1 MEAGHVTGSGAEWSG
16 GRGRGERQEDSGDPP
31 PKTDALQATPHH
43 SLSSATAIGPAV
55 LGMAQTALA
64 GADVLHGGTDVPVGE
79 VSEEEEEGK
88 LDHWKAATGTGM
100 AWANA
105 AQNKSE

>member
-1 MEAGHVTGSGAEWSG
+1 MEAGHETGSGVEWSG
-16 GRGRGERQEDSGDPP
+16 GRGRGERQEDSGDLLP
-31 PKTDALQATPHH
+31 TTGALQATQHH

-64 GADVLHGGTDVPVGE
+64 GADVLHGGIDVPGGVAG
-79 VSEEEEEGK
+79 EEEEVGR
-88 LDHWKAATGTGM
+88 LGHWTAGTGTGR

-105 AQNKSE
+105 ALNKSE